1 MQTSHGAHSLRNHDR
16 EEAILHETR
25 LNRTGAFLLKLK
37 HFSSYEILLKS
48 PTYKAR
54 QELLYLWVKLQRRPA
69 QLLLRSCPRETLN
82 ASEERTRAPADTEA
96 APAPR
101 PPQRLSSQTGVRE
114 PGSLL
119 RGPGPGRRHPKGPYL
134 ALGHAYEVTALVGG
148 DCLCQRGRVGQACH
162 TQEQGRVKSQC
173 PPLCRPPPPAD

>member
-54 QELLYLWVKLQRRPA
+54 QELLYLRVKLQRRPA

-82 ASEERTRAPADTEA
+82 ASEEKTGNHSHPEMIWGARNIPQPA
-96 APAPR
+96 
-101 PPQRLSSQTGVRE
+101 
-114 PGSLL
+114 LL
-119 RGPGPGRRHPKGPYL
+119 KLMILY
-134 ALGHAYEVTALVGG
+134 T
-148 DCLCQRGRVGQACH
+148 
-162 TQEQGRVKSQC
+162 
-173 PPLCRPPPPAD
+173 